1 MKYLTDAIHAD
12 DIKKKMLSSLQD
24 VCDIVCS
31 TMGPGGRTVAIHTP
45 NGVMSTK
52 DGVTVA
58 RYLNLKNKLHN
69 MMAMMAIDAAGKTVK
84 EVGDGTTST
93 VLLFNQLYKLLN
105 LLCDYEGVNKFE
117 ICRGIETAVEDFKQ
131 FILDNRGLMVLNG
144 HILMDR
150 LENVAIVSANG
161 DRELGCMV
169 SDLVTS
175 VGENG
180 IIEVKDSNGP
190 ETWVEKVDGYV
201 FHTIPFKQFLSAGSG
216 MVELVNPYVLLA
228 DIKISD
234 WDEIQPIMTV
244 WKQQC
249 IENGKQR
256 PLVLIVS
263 DIEGSALSTLT
274 LNAKNGAPV
283 LVVKAPAFGGMR
295 YDYMQDIKILT
306 GARQVFSHITG
317 NVFDRFGKGLDYME
331 KLEFGVC
338 DKFVLKKDKCIIVPS
353 EVKTDFL
360 DDIEIEINLRSAVNG
375 LVEKL
380 KQSIADSEF
389 EGEKDMYRDRVSR
402 LVSGMGTIYVGG
414 DSDIE
419 LNYRKMVI
427 DDVQR
432 ACFASLK
439 GGIVPGAGIAYL
451 KGMQSLR
458 GRFNLDELSHTYDY
472 AMGYNAL
479 IESLS
484 VVYGKVNE
492 NLFVKAEEVDINMD
506 ISLEESQF
514 FCGVLPGK
522 GENVNFID
530 KGVIDPADVVI
541 SAVKNA
547 ASVAKQLYLTEW
559 VLQLEEQQD
568 SNVLG
573 RMLYP
578 ERH

>member
-1 MKYLTDAIHAD
+1 MKYLTEAIQAD
-12 DIKKKMLSSLQD
+12 DIKKKMINSLQD

-58 RYLNLKNKLHN
+58 RYLNLKHKLHN

-93 VLLFNQLYKLLN
+93 VLLFNELYKLLISM
-105 LLCDYEGVNKFE
+105 CDYEGVNKFE

-131 FILDNRGLMVLNG
+131 FIISNRGLMINNG
-144 HILMDR
+144 RIIMDR
-150 LENVAIVSANG
+150 LENVAIISANG
-161 DRELGCMV
+161 DRDLGYMV
-169 SDLVTS
+169 SDLVMS

-201 FHTIPFKQFLSAGSG
+201 FHTIPFKQFLAAGSG
-216 MVELVNPYVLLA
+216 MIELDNPYVLLA

-234 WDEIQPIMTV
+234 WDEIQPIMTI

-249 IENGKQR
+249 VDNGKQR

-295 YDYMQDIKILT
+295 YDYMQDIKVLT

-338 DKFVLKKDKCIIVPS
+338 KKFVLKKDKCIIVPS
-353 EVKTDFL
+353 EVKPDLEDDAL
-360 DDIEIEINLRSAVNG
+360 DLRSAVSV

-380 KQSIADSEF
+380 KQSISDSEF

-414 DSDIE
+414 NSDIE

-432 ACFASLK
+432 ACFAALK

-451 KGMQSLR
+451 KAMQSLR
-458 GRFNLDELSHTYDY
+458 NEFKYNESLHTYDY
-472 AMGYNAL
+472 AMGYNAF
-479 IESLS
+479 IESLR
-484 VVYGKVNE
+484 VVYGKVND
-492 NLFVKAEEVDINMD
+492 NLFVKPEEVDIN
-506 ISLEESQF
+506 ISITLEESEF

-522 GENVNFID
+522 GENVNFIVN
-530 KGVIDPADVVI
+530 GVIDPADVVI

-559 VLQLEEQQD
+559 ILQLEEQQD
-568 SNVLG
+568 SNILG